1 MHRLWGT
8 QLRRV
13 GDRRGRAA
21 GEDGL
26 QGSEWSRVGIERLLR
41 ARLVHAPQTPGRVAV
56 IVPPPFPLQKGELPP
71 AAPASVALA
80 RASRVLPPQPQLRD
94 CQASEGRLPAPGE
107 ETRQEASAQP
117 SWPSPQQLSTPGA
130 HAAEAGAQPLFREP
144 CAVSALIGA
153 EARLQVRPPEDGRE
167 QRGWPAL
174 PCVGPASR
182 LPPGPPSVNR
192 APLSPLQTAGPAQ
205 GPQGGLEG
213 GCSQGDPECRPARE
227 QASCGE
233 ASREWPAARGTKDNR
248 GGQGVSPRRQGLAP
262 CLGVEGGGS
271 PEDPRTSLGR
281 TRARGGGGGDPCRG
295 ARVCRALAG
304 RYVGGSWGAGGCL
317 SPGTGTRTQA
327 LLARG
332 QPASHVRDWAR
343 PWVPVEAPGTAARV
357 CLLLGAHGLGLLGT
371 CPCPGHS
378 RRLALPSSWAPGPQ
392 AWPGLPRSRDCISPP
407 SGNVAAAPAL
417 AGGPAGPLV
426 REPEPGLL
434 QLSGPEQPEPAT
446 EDPWVGRPSWP
457 WGPSRLFPGG
467 CGETP
472 PQTPARSSPGARDPG
487 LSGVLRCWGHVS
499 PRGRGLDR
507 LNPRAPR
514 LQRNANTSARGR
526 ILGAVPSPSGRFRL
540 LLGVSVSRWEPRA
553 RTIRPGNCR
562 RRLASSLLT
571 F

>member
-1 MHRLWGT
+1 M
-8 QLRRV
+8 
-13 GDRRGRAA
+13 A
-21 GEDGL
+21 
-26 QGSEWSRVGIERLLR
+26 
-41 ARLVHAPQTPGRVAV
+41 
-56 IVPPPFPLQKGELPP
+56 
-71 AAPASVALA
+71 
-80 RASRVLPPQPQLRD
+80 QPQLRD

-153 EARLQVRPPEDGRE
+153 EARLQRMDANSAAGQPSPARLARPRGLRE
-167 QRGWPAL
+167 V
-174 PCVGPASR
+174 CNR
-182 LPPGPPSVNR
+182 LLARPRCCGVWTRRARPLRRFGQELGFPGPEARVL
-192 APLSPLQTAGPAQ
+192 AGAASPPAAGPCPVSLGFITGFSVYCLLFQFAKSRAGGRVLPGGPRAQ
-205 GPQGGLEG
+205 T
-213 GCSQGDPECRPARE
+213 SQG
-227 QASCGE
+227 ASKLRRGFPGVAGCPRHQGQQGRTGGV
-233 ASREWPAARGTKDNR
+233 APAARPR
-248 GGQGVSPRRQGLAP
+248 AVS
-262 CLGVEGGGS
+262 
-271 PEDPRTSLGR
+271 
-281 TRARGGGGGDPCRG
+281 GGGGWGEPRRPEDKPWESQGAGWWGGGPCRG

-327 LLARG
+327 LLPRG

-357 CLLLGAHGLGLLGT
+357 CLLLGAHGLGLLVT

-407 SGNVAAAPAL
+407 SGNVAAAPAP

-472 PQTPARSSPGARDPG
+472 PQTPAPSSPGARDPG
-487 LSGVLRCWGHVS
+487 LSSVLRCWGRVS

-540 LLGVSVSRWEPRA
+540 LLGVSVSRWEPHA
-553 RTIRPGNCR
+553 RTICPGNCR